1 MLAMKNASESAE
13 ELLREMRSVRSD
25 LGEDMEKFV
34 ENARVMT
41 DWHYYIRR
49 APWLSLG
56 TAAALGYLLIPSKPR
71 YVRPDLSQ
79 LAELAK
85 HHDLVVTDR
94 GEKKQEQA
102 SMTSSLVKMATGT
115 LLRAGLG
122 VLGRHVNQIVQGSF
136 SRPSATYPN
145 GEVPAHD
152 HD

>member
-1 MLAMKNASESAE
+1 MKNSSESADD
-13 ELLREMRSVRSD
+13 LVREMREVRSN
-25 LGEDMEKFV
+25 LGEDMQRFV
-34 ENARVMT
+34 DNARVMT

-56 TAAALGYLLIPSKPR
+56 AAAALGYLIIPSKPR

-85 HHDLVVTDR
+85 HHELVVTDR
-94 GEKKQEQA
+94 GEKKAEQQG
-102 SMTSSLVKMATGT
+102 SITSSLLKMATSS
-115 LLRAGLG
+115 LWRAGMGILS
-122 VLGRHVNQIVQGSF
+122 RHVNQIVQSSF
-136 SRPSATYPN
+136 SRPTETYPN